1 MISEFSAG
9 LFQVDARMIRE
20 TGKMLPTGAA
30 SPLHC
35 ASIYEMAPLQ
45 IGLTGIAIH
54 HPDPWIIFSRI
65 FPTYMNLFSY
75 YALRRAAEAIFS
87 PRVFAYY
94 AIIANSLAL
103 QGLFKLIKSPLAALP
118 NFLMY
123 KIIPIM
129 SIF

>member
-1 MISEFSAG
+1 
-9 LFQVDARMIRE
+9 
-20 TGKMLPTGAA
+20 
-30 SPLHC
+30 
-35 ASIYEMAPLQ
+35 MAN
-45 IGLTGIAIH
+45 H

-65 FPTYMNLFSY
+65 FPTYMNLYSY
-75 YALRRAAEAIFS
+75 YSPGRAAEAIFS

-103 QGLFKLIKSPLAALP
+103 QGLFKLINSPLSALP